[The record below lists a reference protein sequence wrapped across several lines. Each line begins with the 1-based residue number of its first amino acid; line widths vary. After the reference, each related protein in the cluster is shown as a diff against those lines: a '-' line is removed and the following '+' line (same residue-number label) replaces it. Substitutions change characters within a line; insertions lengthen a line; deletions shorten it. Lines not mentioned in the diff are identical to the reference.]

1 MEIKYVLYFLIGGV
15 SVSVITYFAGQ
26 AKGLLAAFIA
36 NLPIITMITFLTI
49 YSESGQNAVIS
60 YAHGLIIMLIP
71 WLAYMLAVI
80 FLTPRVGL
88 VSALLIGIS
97 LYLLLAYGIISFKK
111 F

>member
-1 MEIKYVLYFLIGGV
+1 MEIKYVLYFLIGGL
-15 SVSVITYFAGQ
+15 SVSLITYFAGQ

-36 NLPIITMITFLTI
+36 NLPVITIITFLTV
-49 YSESGQNAVIS
+49 YSESGQDAVIS
-60 YAHGLIIMLIP
+60 YAYGLIIMLIP
-71 WLAYMLAVI
+71 WLAYMFAII

-88 VSALLIGIS
+88 VSSLLIGIS